1 MFPSRTRA
9 ALDQWMEGL
18 SIKLSLRL
26 WLSKGPKVSF
36 LSDGLRYFVTAD
48 ETLVRPLF
56 QPSQDF
62 RDRCLV
68 VGVVRAGLTSQRGG
82 QTSRMHALPDLSGR
96 HGSTAVPSEV
106 SQNEL
111 VRRSVGIDGSGKLY
125 S

>member
-1 MFPSRTRA
+1 MSESRVQFTGTIDPDGA
-9 ALDQWMEGL
+9 ADEFILGYL
-18 SIKLSLRL
+18 ARHRG
-26 WLSKGPKVSF
+26 GP
-36 LSDGLRYFVTAD
+36 VTA
-48 ETLVRPLF
+48 TQVWKSVHSR
-56 QPSQDF
+56 
-62 RDRCLV
+62 
-68 VGVVRAGLTSQRGG
+68 GLTPSLGR